1 MKSVVH
7 GLEAEYSDRID
18 FVYLDIDD
26 PNTASLKAELGYIG
40 QPHFFLIDGDG
51 KIVQQWLG
59 FVPEAE
65 FVNAFDGILK

>member
-1 MKSVVH
+1 MKPIVH
-7 GLEAEYSDRID
+7 GLEANYSDRMN

-26 PNTASLKAELGYIG
+26 PATASLKTTLGYIG

-59 FVPEAE
+59 LVSEVE
-65 FVNAFDGILK
+65 LINAFDTILK